1 MVEAGTKRPGVQPT
15 GGAAAR
21 RSWRRRDAGPTAA
34 HGAAGATLGTVVLLL
49 VTCALALAMGA
60 APIPLASVVRIVL
73 DAAPGLGVLVD
84 ASAEPEPWRRIVLD
98 VRLPRVVVAGVV
110 GAALAFAGASYQGVF
125 RNPLASPYLLGV
137 ASGAAL
143 GAAIVIVS
151 PLGSGG
157 YGFGPVPLA
166 AFVGGGA
173 TMVVV
178 YALSRTSGGAA
189 SPTTLILA
197 GVALSSILSAAT
209 SFIMLGAGQRAQ
221 PIFAFLFGTQNISS
235 WERLAWGAPYIFVG
249 AAVVLAHGRVL
260 NVLQLD
266 EEQARQLGIDVTR
279 TRLIVLAASS
289 LMAATTVAI
298 AGIIGFVGLIV
309 PHVVRLLWG
318 ADYRRVLPLSG
329 LLGAA
334 FLIGTDVLGRT
345 VVAPQEIP
353 VGIITAIA
361 GGPFFLYLLRTRR
374 IGDL

>member
-1 MVEAGTKRPGVQPT
+1 MVEASSQP
-15 GGAAAR
+15 AV
-21 RSWRRRDAGPTAA
+21 RRRWPRAALPALRLGMPGAMLATAG
-34 HGAAGATLGTVVLLL
+34 TLVAVS
-49 VTCALALAMGA
+49 VLALTMGA
-60 APIPLASVVRIVL
+60 APIPIASAVRIVL
-73 DAAPGLGVLVD
+73 DAVPGLGALVD

-98 VRLPRVVVAGVV
+98 VRLPRVAAAGVV

-151 PLGSGG
+151 PIGTGG

-173 TMVVV
+173 TMVAV

-189 SPTTLILA
+189 APTTLILA

-221 PIFAFLFGTQNISS
+221 PIFAFLFGTLNISS
-235 WERLAWGAPYIFVG
+235 WERLAWGAPYLLFG

-266 EEQARQLGIDVTR
+266 EEQAGQLGIDVTR
-279 TRLIVLAASS
+279 TRLIVLAAAS

-318 ADYRRVLPLSG
+318 GDYRRVLPLSAI
-329 LLGAA
+329 LGAA
-334 FLIGTDVLGRT
+334 FLVGTDVLGRT
-345 VVAPQEIP
+345 VMAPQEIP

-374 IGDL
+374 ISDL

>member
-1 MVEAGTKRPGVQPT
+1 MP
-15 GGAAAR
+15 
-21 RSWRRRDAGPTAA
+21 
-34 HGAAGATLGTVVLLL
+34 GATLGTVVLLL
-49 VTCALALAMGA
+49 VICALALTMGA
-60 APIPLASVVRIVL
+60 APIPLTSVVRIVL
-73 DAAPGLGVLVD
+73 GAVPGLGALLD

-98 VRLPRVVVAGVV
+98 VRLPRVAVAGVV

-221 PIFAFLFGTQNISS
+221 PIFAFLFGTLNISS
-235 WERLAWGAPYIFVG
+235 WERLAWGAPYLLFG

-318 ADYRRVLPLSG
+318 SDYRRVLPLSAI
-329 LLGAA
+329 LGAA
-334 FLIGTDVLGRT
+334 FLVGTDVLGRT

-374 IGDL
+374 IAEL

>member
-1 MVEAGTKRPGVQPT
+1 MVEASTQTTGASASGVQP
-15 GGAAAR
+15 APR
-21 RSWRRRDAGPTAA
+21 RHWLRAVPRVRLGMPGTTLL
-34 HGAAGATLGTVVLLL
+34 AAGALIAA
-49 VTCALALAMGA
+49 CALALTMGA
-60 APIPLASVVRIVL
+60 APIPIVSAVRIVI
-73 DAAPGLGVLVD
+73 DAVPGLGALVD
-84 ASAEPEPWRRIVLD
+84 TSAEPEPWRRIVLD
-98 VRLPRVVVAGVV
+98 VRLPRVVAASVV
-110 GAALAFAGASYQGVF
+110 GGALAFAGASYQGVF

-143 GAAIVIVS
+143 GAAVVIVS
-151 PLGSGG
+151 PLGTGG

-173 TMVVV
+173 TMVAV

-189 SPTTLILA
+189 APTTLILA

-221 PIFAFLFGTQNISS
+221 PIFAFLFGTLNISS
-235 WERLAWGAPYIFVG
+235 WERLAWGAPYLVLG

-279 TRLIVLAASS
+279 TRLVVLAAAS

-318 ADYRRVLPLSG
+318 GDYRRVLPLSAI
-329 LLGAA
+329 LGAA
-334 FLIGTDVLGRT
+334 FLVGTDVLGRT
-345 VVAPQEIP
+345 VIAPQEIP
-353 VGIITAIA
+353 VGIITALA

-374 IGDL
+374 ISDL